1 MAYSIL
7 SNRFVALRLAIRTV
21 STSNSVAD
29 KSAARMPW
37 PTWVMYNL
45 SRSTRVVSNLSMA
58 RGMSSS
64 ILRAHQKIGP
74 PQVVLLHLDGKL
86 LHEKG

>member
-37 PTWVMYNL
+37 PTWVMYNY
-45 SRSTRVVSNLSMA
+45 TRVVSN
-58 RGMSSS
+58 
-64 ILRAHQKIGP
+64 
-74 PQVVLLHLDGKL
+74 
-86 LHEKG
+86 